1 MKTYRKRIA
10 AFALAALMGLA
21 CISCGKTDESSQ
33 PTASQTETTAEVTT
47 AVTTTATKTET
58 TTTTAE
64 TTTETTTPQT
74 TTSVTTTT
82 ATTTTA
88 KQAVTAPPQATAAP
102 VVQTAAKTPQKTVSG
117 SLDSIVK
124 SYPRNTSVILY
135 CMDGKTLYSN
145 APNRVYYGASMIKLP
160 YVYYCCTQLEK
171 GIHSLDETVTYTD
184 ANYFPGSGVIINR
197 GSGKKYTVEQLIDYT
212 LRYSDNVAY
221 IMLIHLFGIDGFNK
235 MTKEWGY
242 GNIQLYSYSYFA
254 DVTPNFIL
262 TSMKKMQAKS
272 ANSSRIWQAAWK
284 ALLGSDGLYIKQR
297 FANEAV
303 AGKYGYKSGVYHEA
317 CYFGG
322 KEPYILVVMSEIN
335 GIEQCGSYLASVASA
350 ARAEVNKY
358 TAQKEAAKTT
368 TTTTTTTATMSQTSP
383 TEETTTETTPETT
396 TPETT
401 EPTTTPPETT
411 QEIFE
416 TSETVE
422 TTPYDEN

>member
-47 AVTTTATKTET
+47 TVTTTAAKTET

-64 TTTETTTPQT
+64 ITTETTTTPQT

-82 ATTTTA
+82 AAAATA

-102 VVQTAAKTPQKTVSG
+102 VVQTAAKMPQKMVSG

-171 GIHSLDETVTYTD
+171 GVHSLDETVTYTA
-184 ANYFPGSGVIINR
+184 ANYFPGTGVIINR
-197 GSGKKYTVEQLIDYT
+197 GIGKKYTVEQLIDYT

-221 IMLIHLFGIDGFNK
+221 IMLIHMFGIDGFNK

-242 GNIQLYSYSYFA
+242 GNMQLYSYSYFV
-254 DVTPNFIL
+254 DVTPDFIL

-272 ANSSRIWQAAWK
+272 TNSSRVWQAAWK
-284 ALLGSDGLYIKQR
+284 GLLGSEGLYIKQC
-297 FANEAV
+297 FPNESV
-303 AGKYGYKSGVYHEA
+303 AGKYGYKSGVYHEV
-317 CYFGG
+317 CFFGG
-322 KEPYILVVMSEIN
+322 NEPYILIVMSEIN

-368 TTTTTTTATMSQTSP
+368 TTTTTA
-383 TEETTTETTPETT
+383 TETSITEDTAAVTT
-396 TPETT
+396 TPEET
-401 EPTTTPPETT
+401 ELTTTPPETT
-411 QEIFE
+411 PEITE
-416 TSETVE
+416 TYETISDTDESER
-422 TTPYDEN
+422 